1 MRHHHP
7 HSARP
12 VRKLLSC
19 ALASCLLLGAAP
31 AFAQS
36 TAATIR
42 GQVTVDS
49 APAAQAQVT
58 ATNLA
63 TGLTRSVQVNNGGYS
78 VGGLPPGSYRIDVTA
93 NGQTSS
99 QNVTVQV
106 GQTATLNLGV
116 GGEQATAEG
125 GNATTLD
132 AVQVKAP
139 PVLVETR
146 TSENATYISNVQI
159 QNLPRATR
167 NFLELADTVPNV
179 QFVREANGTTK
190 VRSGATSAEGT
201 NVYIDGVSQKNYVLT
216 GGVSGQDSSRGNP
229 FPQSAIG
236 EYKVITS
243 NYKAEFD
250 QVSGAA
256 IVASSKSGTNDF
268 HGSFFW
274 DTSNDGWREESPLEK
289 KAGVRDDFEE
299 TQYGATFSGPILKDK
314 AHFFIAY
321 EAKEYTTPNV
331 VIPGSIYSDRIDQL
345 PTQLQ
350 PLVATYSTPF
360 KEDLYFGKIDWTI
373 GDNNLFEL
381 TGKYRKEDELND
393 VGRTSTYEHGSIN
406 GQEEKRANLRWQYS
420 GANFLNEANLS
431 YESAFWNQAP
441 LNNGSGYVLS
451 YAPVRG
457 IEDEVLSAGAGGSF
471 QRKGQKGWTFQD
483 DLTLNSLEWHG
494 AHTVK
499 MGVKFKS
506 IDLDSTQFNPA
517 NPQYYY
523 NILTD
528 VETPYRVRFGA
539 PLTEGG
545 GSVVSKNK
553 QYGIYLQD
561 DWEVNEHWTLN
572 LGVRYDYEETPA
584 FLDFVTPSDVVGALQ
599 NWPNLQNAN
608 YNINNFISTGNN
620 RKAFKNAWQ
629 PRLGASYDLFGDQAH
644 VIYGGAGRAYDRN
657 IFDYLALEQLNNS
670 FKSYSYYFTSAN
682 NPACLGDPCT
692 AWNPSFAT
700 QEGLD
705 ALAATSAGGGK
716 SYSYDFTSA
725 NNPACLGDPCT
736 AWNPSFA
743 TQEGLDALAAT
754 SAGGGGREIYLI
766 DNNIKTPYSD
776 QFSIGMRNMVPLWG
790 QDWFTDVTL
799 SRIESHDGFAF
810 VRGNRL
816 PDGSFFQPGT
826 TSGAPTDGPDG
837 YSAIV
842 LGTNGVETRNNQ
854 LALQI
859 EKPFDE
865 ESGWG
870 LTVAYTYS
878 DAKENRQF
886 GEHYALDRERV
897 EDYGWREAGGI
908 AKNRLVVT
916 GIYELPYEVKLS
928 GKLSLAS
935 QTARYGQNCLAGND
949 QCDIIQFK
957 PDGTLGYKEFSIA
970 ANKEW
975 DTGAGVKFN
984 VRADILN
991 VFNWVNY
998 ANFNGDTGTLSD
1010 LNTAYGT
1017 PTGVL
1022 ASPMRTFRLAF
1033 GLNW

>member
-12 VRKLLSC
+12 ARKLLSC

-42 GQVTVDS
+42 GQVTVDA

-63 TGLTRSVQVNNGGYS
+63 TGLTRTVQVSNGGYS

-116 GGEQATAEG
+116 GGEPATAAG

-179 QFVREANGTTK
+179 QFTRDANGTTK
-190 VRSGATSAEGT
+190 VRTGATSAEGT

-299 TQYGATFSGPILKDK
+299 TQYGATFSGPILQDK

-331 VIPGSIYSDRIDQL
+331 VIPGSIYSDRVDQL
-345 PTQLQ
+345 PAQLQ
-350 PLVATYSTPF
+350 PLVVTSSTPF

-373 GDNNLFEL
+373 GENNLFEL

-441 LNNGSGYVLS
+441 INNGNGYILS

-457 IEDEVLSAGAGGSF
+457 NETDILAAGAGSSF

-528 VETPYRVRFGA
+528 VQTPYRVRFGA
-539 PLTEGG
+539 PLVEGG

-572 LGVRYDYEETPA
+572 LGVRYDYEQTPA
-584 FLDFVTPSDVVGALQ
+584 FLDFVTPSDVASALQ
-599 NWPNLQNAN
+599 NWPNLRNAN
-608 YNINNFISTGNN
+608 YNINDFISTGNN

-670 FKSYSYYFTSAN
+670 FKSYSYYFN
-682 NPACLGDPCT
+682 NPGSTTDPGCLGDPCT
-692 AWNPSFAT
+692 AWNPAYNS
-700 QEGLD
+700 QDGLNT
-705 ALAATSAGGGK
+705 LT
-716 SYSYDFTSA
+716 A
-725 NNPACLGDPCT
+725 NST
-736 AWNPSFA
+736 
-743 TQEGLDALAAT
+743 
-754 SAGGGGREIYLI
+754 GGGGREVYLI
-766 DNNIKTPYSD
+766 DNNLKTPYSD

-826 TSGAPTDGPDG
+826 TSGVPTDGPNG

-854 LALQI
+854 LALQV

-886 GEHYALDRERV
+886 GEHYALDRERIQ
-897 EDYGWREAGGI
+897 DYGWREAGGI
-908 AKNRLVVT
+908 PKNRLVVT
-916 GIYELPYEVKLS
+916 GIYELPYEIKLS

-949 QCDIIQFK
+949 QCEIIQFK

-975 DTGAGVKFN
+975 DTGGGVKFN

-998 ANFNGDTGTLSD
+998 ATFNGDTGTLQD

>member
-1 MRHHHP
+1 MRHHNSY
-7 HSARP
+7 SASP
-12 VRKLLSC
+12 ARKLLSC

-36 TAATIR
+36 AAATIR

-49 APAAQAQVT
+49 APATQAQVT

-63 TGLTRSVQVNNGGYS
+63 TGLTRTVQVSNGAYS
-78 VGGLPPGSYRIDVTA
+78 LGGLPPGSYRLDVTA
-93 NGQTSS
+93 NGQTTS

-116 GGEQATAEG
+116 GGEPSTADG

-179 QFVREANGTTK
+179 QFTRDANGTTK

-289 KAGVRDDFEE
+289 RAGVRDDFEE

-360 KEDLYFGKIDWTI
+360 KEDLYFAKIDWTI
-373 GDNNLFEL
+373 GENNLFEL
-381 TGKYRKEDELND
+381 SGKYRKEDELND
-393 VGRTSTYEHGSIN
+393 VGGTSTFEHGSIN

-441 LNNGSGYVLS
+441 INNGNGYILS

-457 IEDEVLSAGAGGSF
+457 IEDEVLSAGAGSSF

-539 PLTEGG
+539 PLVEGG

-584 FLDFVTPSDVVGALQ
+584 FLDFVTPSGVAGALQ

-608 YNINNFISTGNN
+608 YNINDFISTGNN

-670 FKSYSYYFTSAN
+670 FNSYSYYFTSAN
-682 NPACLGDPCT
+682 NQACLGDPCT
-692 AWNPSFAT
+692 AWNPSFNT

-705 ALAATSAGGGK
+705 ALAATNAG
-716 SYSYDFTSA
+716 
-725 NNPACLGDPCT
+725 
-736 AWNPSFA
+736 
-743 TQEGLDALAAT
+743 
-754 SAGGGGREIYLI
+754 GGGGREVYLI

-776 QFSIGMRNMVPLWG
+776 QYSIGMRNMVPLWG
-790 QDWFTDVTL
+790 QDWYTDVTL

-826 TSGAPTDGPDG
+826 TSGSPNDGPDG

-854 LALQI
+854 LALQV
-859 EKPFDE
+859 EKPYDE

-870 LTVAYTYS
+870 LTVAYTFS

-916 GIYELPYEVKLS
+916 GIYELPYEIKLS

-935 QTARYGQNCLAGND
+935 QTARYGQNCVAGND
-949 QCDIIQFK
+949 QCYIVQFK

-975 DTGAGVKFN
+975 DTGGGVKFN

-998 ANFNGDTGTLSD
+998 ANFNGETGTLGD

>member
-1 MRHHHP
+1 MRHHHS
-7 HSARP
+7 HTARP
-12 VRKLLSC
+12 ARKLLSC

-42 GQVTVDS
+42 GQVTVDA

-63 TGLTRSVQVNNGGYS
+63 TGLTRTVQVSNGGYS

-116 GGEQATAEG
+116 GGEPATAAG

-179 QFVREANGTTK
+179 QFTRDANGTTK

-299 TQYGATFSGPILKDK
+299 TQYGATFSGPILQDK

-345 PTQLQ
+345 PAQLQ

-373 GDNNLFEL
+373 GENNLFEL

-393 VGRTSTYEHGSIN
+393 VGRTSTYEHGSVN

-431 YESAFWNQAP
+431 YESAFWNQVP
-441 LNNGSGYVLS
+441 LNDGTGYVLS
-451 YAPVRG
+451 YVPVRG
-457 IEDEVLSAGAGGSF
+457 IEDEVLSAGAGSSF

-528 VETPYRVRFGA
+528 VQTPYRVRFGA
-539 PLTEGG
+539 PLVEGG

-584 FLDFVTPSDVVGALQ
+584 FLDFVTPTEVAGALQ

-620 RKAFKNAWQ
+620 RKAFKDAWQ

-682 NPACLGDPCT
+682 NGACLGDPCT
-692 AWNPSFAT
+692 AWNPAFST
-700 QEGLD
+700 Q
-705 ALAATSAGGGK
+705 
-716 SYSYDFTSA
+716 
-725 NNPACLGDPCT
+725 
-736 AWNPSFA
+736 
-743 TQEGLDALAAT
+743 QGLDALAAT

-810 VRGNRL
+810 LRGNRL

-826 TSGAPTDGPDG
+826 TSGVPTDGPDG

-865 ESGWG
+865 DSGWG

-886 GEHYALDRERV
+886 GEHYALDRERIQ
-897 EDYGWREAGGI
+897 DYGWREAGGI
-908 AKNRLVVT
+908 PKNRLVVT
-916 GIYELPYEVKLS
+916 GIYELPYEIKLS

-970 ANKEW
+970 ANKQW

-998 ANFNGDTGTLSD
+998 ANFNGDTGTLAD

-1033 GLNW
+1033 GLDW

>member
-12 VRKLLSC
+12 ARKLLSC

-31 AFAQS
+31 VFAQS

-42 GQVTVDS
+42 GQVSVDS

-63 TGLTRSVQVNNGGYS
+63 TGLTRTVQVSNGSYS

-93 NGQTSS
+93 NGQTST

-179 QFVREANGTTK
+179 QFTRDANGTTK
-190 VRSGATSAEGT
+190 VRTGATSAEGT

-345 PTQLQ
+345 PAQLQ

-393 VGRTSTYEHGSIN
+393 VGGTSTLEHGSVN

-441 LNNGSGYVLS
+441 RNNGSGYVLS

-523 NILTD
+523 NILSD

-545 GSVVSKNK
+545 GSVVSTNK

-584 FLDFVTPSDVVGALQ
+584 FLDFVTPSDVAGALQ
-599 NWPNLQNAN
+599 NWPNLRNAN

-670 FKSYSYYFTSAN
+670 FNSYSYYFTSAN
-682 NPACLGDPCT
+682 NGACLGDPCT
-692 AWNPSFAT
+692 AWNPAYNN
-700 QEGLD
+700 QEGLNT
-705 ALAATSAGGGK
+705 LT
-716 SYSYDFTSA
+716 A
-725 NNPACLGDPCT
+725 NST
-736 AWNPSFA
+736 
-743 TQEGLDALAAT
+743 
-754 SAGGGGREIYLI
+754 GGGGREVYLI
-766 DNNIKTPYSD
+766 DNNLKTPYSD

-826 TSGAPTDGPDG
+826 TSGAPTDGPNG

-886 GEHYALDRERV
+886 GEHYALDRERI

-998 ANFNGDTGTLSD
+998 ADFNGDTGTLDD

>member
-1 MRHHHP
+1 
-7 HSARP
+7 
-12 VRKLLSC
+12 
-19 ALASCLLLGAAP
+19 GA
-31 AFAQS
+31 
-36 TAATIR
+36 
-42 GQVTVDS
+42 
-49 APAAQAQVT
+49 
-58 ATNLA
+58 
-63 TGLTRSVQVNNGGYS
+63 
-78 VGGLPPGSYRIDVTA
+78 LPPGSYRIDVAA

-116 GGEQATAEG
+116 GGEAATAAG

-179 QFVREANGTTK
+179 QFTREANGTTK
-190 VRSGATSAEGT
+190 VRTGATSAEGT

-274 DTSNDGWREESPLEK
+274 DTSNDSWREESPLEK

-331 VIPGSIYSDRIDQL
+331 VIPGSIYSDRVDQL
-345 PTQLQ
+345 PAQLQ
-350 PLVATYSTPF
+350 PLVVTSSTPF

-373 GDNNLFEL
+373 GENNLFEL

-441 LNNGSGYVLS
+441 INNGNGYILS

-457 IEDEVLSAGAGGSF
+457 NETDILAAGAGSSF

-528 VETPYRVRFGA
+528 VQTPYRVRFGA
-539 PLTEGG
+539 PLVEGG

-572 LGVRYDYEETPA
+572 LGVRYDYEQTPA
-584 FLDFVTPSDVVGALQ
+584 FLDFVTPSDVASALQ
-599 NWPNLQNAN
+599 NWPNLRNAN
-608 YNINNFISTGNN
+608 YNINDFISTGNN
-620 RKAFKNAWQ
+620 RKAFNNAWQ

-682 NPACLGDPCT
+682 NPTCLGDPCT
-692 AWNPSFAT
+692 AWNPAYNS
-700 QEGLD
+700 QDGLNT
-705 ALAATSAGGGK
+705 LT
-716 SYSYDFTSA
+716 A
-725 NNPACLGDPCT
+725 NST
-736 AWNPSFA
+736 
-743 TQEGLDALAAT
+743 
-754 SAGGGGREIYLI
+754 GGGGREVYLI
-766 DNNIKTPYSD
+766 DNNLKTPYSD

-826 TSGAPTDGPDG
+826 TSGVPTDGPNG

-854 LALQI
+854 LALQV

-886 GEHYALDRERV
+886 GEHYALDRERIQ
-897 EDYGWREAGGI
+897 DYGWREAGGI
-908 AKNRLVVT
+908 PKNRLVVT
-916 GIYELPYEVKLS
+916 GIYELPYEIKLS

-949 QCDIIQFK
+949 QCQIIQFK

-975 DTGAGVKFN
+975 DTGGGVKFN

-998 ANFNGDTGTLSD
+998 ATFNGDTGTLQD

>member
-12 VRKLLSC
+12 ARKLLSC

-42 GQVTVDS
+42 GQVTVDA

-63 TGLTRSVQVNNGGYS
+63 TGLTRTVQVSNGGYS

-106 GQTATLNLGV
+106 GQTATLNLGG
-116 GGEQATAEG
+116 GGEPATAAG

-179 QFVREANGTTK
+179 QFTREANGTTK
-190 VRSGATSAEGT
+190 VRTGATSAEGT

-274 DTSNDGWREESPLEK
+274 DTSNDSWREESPLEK

-331 VIPGSIYSDRIDQL
+331 VIPGSIYSDRVDQL
-345 PTQLQ
+345 PAQLQ
-350 PLVATYSTPF
+350 PLVVTSSTPF

-373 GDNNLFEL
+373 GENNLFEL

-441 LNNGSGYVLS
+441 INNGNGYILS

-457 IEDEVLSAGAGGSF
+457 NETDILAAGAGSSF

-528 VETPYRVRFGA
+528 VQTPYRVRFGA
-539 PLTEGG
+539 PLVEGG

-572 LGVRYDYEETPA
+572 LGVRYDYEQTPA
-584 FLDFVTPSDVVGALQ
+584 FLDFVTPSDVASALQ
-599 NWPNLQNAN
+599 NWPNLRNAN
-608 YNINNFISTGNN
+608 YNINDFISTGNN

-692 AWNPSFAT
+692 AWNPAYNS
-700 QEGLD
+700 QDGLNT
-705 ALAATSAGGGK
+705 LT
-716 SYSYDFTSA
+716 A
-725 NNPACLGDPCT
+725 NST
-736 AWNPSFA
+736 
-743 TQEGLDALAAT
+743 
-754 SAGGGGREIYLI
+754 GGGGREVYLI
-766 DNNIKTPYSD
+766 DNNLKTPYSD

-826 TSGAPTDGPDG
+826 TSGVPTDGPNG

-854 LALQI
+854 LALQV

-886 GEHYALDRERV
+886 GEHYALDRERIQ
-897 EDYGWREAGGI
+897 DYGWREAGGI
-908 AKNRLVVT
+908 PKNRLVVT
-916 GIYELPYEVKLS
+916 GIYELPYEIKLS

-949 QCDIIQFK
+949 QCEIIQFK

-975 DTGAGVKFN
+975 DTGGGVKFN

-998 ANFNGDTGTLSD
+998 ATFNGDTGTLQD

-1022 ASPMRTFRLAF
+1022 ASPMRTFRLAV
-1033 GLNW
+1033 GRNW

>member
-12 VRKLLSC
+12 ARKLLSC

-42 GQVTVDS
+42 GQVTVDA

-63 TGLTRSVQVNNGGYS
+63 TGLTRTVQVSNGGYS

-116 GGEQATAEG
+116 GGEPATAAG

-179 QFVREANGTTK
+179 QFTREANGTTK
-190 VRSGATSAEGT
+190 VRTGATSAEGT

-274 DTSNDGWREESPLEK
+274 DTSNDSWREESPLEK

-331 VIPGSIYSDRIDQL
+331 VIPGSIYSDRVDQL
-345 PTQLQ
+345 PAQLQ
-350 PLVATYSTPF
+350 PLVVTSSTPF

-373 GDNNLFEL
+373 GENNLFEL

-441 LNNGSGYVLS
+441 INNGNGYILS

-457 IEDEVLSAGAGGSF
+457 NETDILAAGAGSSF

-483 DLTLNSLEWHG
+483 DLTLNRLEWHG

-528 VETPYRVRFGA
+528 VQTPYRVRFGA
-539 PLTEGG
+539 PLVEGG

-572 LGVRYDYEETPA
+572 LGVRYDYEQTPA
-584 FLDFVTPSDVVGALQ
+584 FLDFLTPSDVASALQ
-599 NWPNLQNAN
+599 NWPNLRNAN
-608 YNINNFISTGNN
+608 YNINDFISTGNN

-692 AWNPSFAT
+692 AWNPAYNS
-700 QEGLD
+700 QDGLNT
-705 ALAATSAGGGK
+705 LT
-716 SYSYDFTSA
+716 A
-725 NNPACLGDPCT
+725 NST
-736 AWNPSFA
+736 
-743 TQEGLDALAAT
+743 
-754 SAGGGGREIYLI
+754 GGGGREGYLI
-766 DNNIKTPYSD
+766 DNHLKTPYSD

-826 TSGAPTDGPDG
+826 TSGVPTDGPNG

-854 LALQI
+854 LALQV

-886 GEHYALDRERV
+886 GEHYALDRERIQ
-897 EDYGWREAGGI
+897 DYGWREAGGI
-908 AKNRLVVT
+908 PKNRLVVT
-916 GIYELPYEVKLS
+916 GIYELPYEIKLS

-949 QCDIIQFK
+949 QCEIIQFK

-975 DTGAGVKFN
+975 DTGGGVKFN

-998 ANFNGDTGTLSD
+998 ATFNGDTGTLQD

>member
-1 MRHHHP
+1 M
-7 HSARP
+7 
-12 VRKLLSC
+12 LSC

-42 GQVTVDS
+42 GQVTVDA

-63 TGLTRSVQVNNGGYS
+63 TGLTRTVQVSNGGYS

-116 GGEQATAEG
+116 GGEPATAAG

-179 QFVREANGTTK
+179 QFTREANGTTK
-190 VRSGATSAEGT
+190 VRTGATSAEGT

-331 VIPGSIYSDRIDQL
+331 VIPGSIYSDRVDQL
-345 PTQLQ
+345 PAQLQ
-350 PLVATYSTPF
+350 PLVVTSSTPF

-373 GDNNLFEL
+373 GENNLFEL

-441 LNNGSGYVLS
+441 INNGNGYILS
-451 YAPVRG
+451 YAPGRG
-457 IEDEVLSAGAGGSF
+457 NETDILAAGAGSSF

-539 PLTEGG
+539 PLVEGG

-584 FLDFVTPSDVVGALQ
+584 FLDFVTPSDVASALQ
-599 NWPNLQNAN
+599 NWPNLRNAN
-608 YNINNFISTGNN
+608 YNINDFISTGNN

-682 NPACLGDPCT
+682 NPTCLGDPCT
-692 AWNPSFAT
+692 AWNPAYNS
-700 QEGLD
+700 QDGLNT
-705 ALAATSAGGGK
+705 LT
-716 SYSYDFTSA
+716 A
-725 NNPACLGDPCT
+725 NST
-736 AWNPSFA
+736 
-743 TQEGLDALAAT
+743 
-754 SAGGGGREIYLI
+754 GGGGREVYLI
-766 DNNIKTPYSD
+766 DNNLKTPYSD

-826 TSGAPTDGPDG
+826 TSGVPTDGPNG

-854 LALQI
+854 LALQV

-886 GEHYALDRERV
+886 GEHYALDRERIQ
-897 EDYGWREAGGI
+897 DYGWREAGGI
-908 AKNRLVVT
+908 PKNRLVVT
-916 GIYELPYEVKLS
+916 GIYELPYEIKLS

-949 QCDIIQFK
+949 QCEIIQFK

-975 DTGAGVKFN
+975 DTGGGVKFN

-998 ANFNGDTGTLSD
+998 ATFNGDTGTLQD

>member
-12 VRKLLSC
+12 ARKLLSC

-42 GQVTVDS
+42 GQVTVDA

-63 TGLTRSVQVNNGGYS
+63 TGLTRTVQVSNGGYS

-116 GGEQATAEG
+116 GGEPATAAG

-179 QFVREANGTTK
+179 QFTREANGTTK
-190 VRSGATSAEGT
+190 VRTGATSAEGT

-274 DTSNDGWREESPLEK
+274 DTSNDSWREESPLEK

-331 VIPGSIYSDRIDQL
+331 VIPGSIYSDRVDQL
-345 PTQLQ
+345 PAQLQ
-350 PLVATYSTPF
+350 PLVVTSSTPF

-373 GDNNLFEL
+373 GENNLFEL

-441 LNNGSGYVLS
+441 INNGNGYILS

-457 IEDEVLSAGAGGSF
+457 NETDILAAGAGSSF

-483 DLTLNSLEWHG
+483 DLTLNRLEWHG

-528 VETPYRVRFGA
+528 VQTPYRVRFGA
-539 PLTEGG
+539 PLVEGG

-572 LGVRYDYEETPA
+572 LGVRYDYEQTPA
-584 FLDFVTPSDVVGALQ
+584 FLDFLTPSDVASALQ
-599 NWPNLQNAN
+599 NWPNLRNAN
-608 YNINNFISTGNN
+608 YNINDFISTGNN

-692 AWNPSFAT
+692 AWNPAYNS
-700 QEGLD
+700 QDGLNT
-705 ALAATSAGGGK
+705 LT
-716 SYSYDFTSA
+716 A
-725 NNPACLGDPCT
+725 NST
-736 AWNPSFA
+736 
-743 TQEGLDALAAT
+743 
-754 SAGGGGREIYLI
+754 GGGGREVYLI
-766 DNNIKTPYSD
+766 DNHLKTPYSD

-826 TSGAPTDGPDG
+826 TSGVPTDGPNG

-854 LALQI
+854 LALQV

-886 GEHYALDRERV
+886 GEHYALDRER
-897 EDYGWREAGGI
+897 
-908 AKNRLVVT
+908 
-916 GIYELPYEVKLS
+916 
-928 GKLSLAS
+928 
-935 QTARYGQNCLAGND
+935 
-949 QCDIIQFK
+949 
-957 PDGTLGYKEFSIA
+957 
-970 ANKEW
+970 
-975 DTGAGVKFN
+975 
-984 VRADILN
+984 
-991 VFNWVNY
+991 
-998 ANFNGDTGTLSD
+998 
-1010 LNTAYGT
+1010 
-1017 PTGVL
+1017 
-1022 ASPMRTFRLAF
+1022 
-1033 GLNW
+1033 

>member
-12 VRKLLSC
+12 ARKLLSC

-42 GQVTVDS
+42 GQVTVDA

-63 TGLTRSVQVNNGGYS
+63 TGLTRTVQVSNGGYS

-116 GGEQATAEG
+116 GGEPATAAG

-179 QFVREANGTTK
+179 QFTREANGTTK
-190 VRSGATSAEGT
+190 VRTGATSAEGT

-274 DTSNDGWREESPLEK
+274 DTSNDSWREESPLEK

-331 VIPGSIYSDRIDQL
+331 VIPGSIYSDRVDQL
-345 PTQLQ
+345 PAQLQ
-350 PLVATYSTPF
+350 PLVVTSSTPF

-373 GDNNLFEL
+373 GENNLFEL

-393 VGRTSTYEHGSIN
+393 VGRTSTYEHRSIN

-441 LNNGSGYVLS
+441 INNGNGYILS

-457 IEDEVLSAGAGGSF
+457 NETDILAAGAGSSF

-539 PLTEGG
+539 PLVEGG

-584 FLDFVTPSDVVGALQ
+584 FLDFVTPSDVASALQ
-599 NWPNLQNAN
+599 NWPNLRNAN
-608 YNINNFISTGNN
+608 YNINDFISTGNN

-682 NPACLGDPCT
+682 NPTCLGDPCT
-692 AWNPSFAT
+692 AWNPAYNS
-700 QEGLD
+700 QDGLNT
-705 ALAATSAGGGK
+705 LT
-716 SYSYDFTSA
+716 A
-725 NNPACLGDPCT
+725 NST
-736 AWNPSFA
+736 
-743 TQEGLDALAAT
+743 
-754 SAGGGGREIYLI
+754 GGGGREVYLI
-766 DNNIKTPYSD
+766 DNNLKTPYSD

-826 TSGAPTDGPDG
+826 TSGVPTDGPNG

-854 LALQI
+854 LALQV

-886 GEHYALDRERV
+886 GEHYALDRERIQ
-897 EDYGWREAGGI
+897 DYGWREAGGI
-908 AKNRLVVT
+908 PKNRLVVT
-916 GIYELPYEVKLS
+916 GIYELPYEIKLS

-949 QCDIIQFK
+949 QCEIIQFK

-975 DTGAGVKFN
+975 DTGGGVKFN

-998 ANFNGDTGTLSD
+998 ATFNGDTGTLQD

>member
-12 VRKLLSC
+12 ARKLLSC

-42 GQVTVDS
+42 GQVTVDA

-63 TGLTRSVQVNNGGYS
+63 TDLTRTVQVSNGGYS
-78 VGGLPPGSYRIDVTA
+78 VGGLPPGSYRIDVAA

-116 GGEQATAEG
+116 GGEAATAAG

-179 QFVREANGTTK
+179 QFTREANGTTK
-190 VRSGATSAEGT
+190 VRTGATSAEGT

-274 DTSNDGWREESPLEK
+274 DTSNDSWREESPLEK

-331 VIPGSIYSDRIDQL
+331 VIPGSIYSDRVDQL
-345 PTQLQ
+345 PAQLQ
-350 PLVATYSTPF
+350 PLVVTSSTPF

-373 GDNNLFEL
+373 GENNLFEL

-441 LNNGSGYVLS
+441 INNGNGYILS

-457 IEDEVLSAGAGGSF
+457 NETDILAAGAGSSF

-528 VETPYRVRFGA
+528 VQTPYRVRFGA
-539 PLTEGG
+539 PLVEGG

-572 LGVRYDYEETPA
+572 LGVRYDYEQTPA
-584 FLDFVTPSDVVGALQ
+584 FLDFVIPSDVASALQ
-599 NWPNLQNAN
+599 NWPNLRNAN
-608 YNINNFISTGNN
+608 YNINDFISTGNN
-620 RKAFKNAWQ
+620 RKAFNNAWQ

-682 NPACLGDPCT
+682 NPTCLGDPCT
-692 AWNPSFAT
+692 AWNPAYNS
-700 QEGLD
+700 QDGLNT
-705 ALAATSAGGGK
+705 LT
-716 SYSYDFTSA
+716 A
-725 NNPACLGDPCT
+725 NST
-736 AWNPSFA
+736 
-743 TQEGLDALAAT
+743 
-754 SAGGGGREIYLI
+754 GGGGREVYLI
-766 DNNIKTPYSD
+766 DNNLKTPYSD

-826 TSGAPTDGPDG
+826 TSGVPTDGPNG

-854 LALQI
+854 LALQV

-886 GEHYALDRERV
+886 GEHYALDRERIQ
-897 EDYGWREAGGI
+897 DYGWREAGGI
-908 AKNRLVVT
+908 PKNRLVVT
-916 GIYELPYEVKLS
+916 GIYELPYEIKLS

-949 QCDIIQFK
+949 QCQIIQFK

-975 DTGAGVKFN
+975 DTGGGVKFN

-998 ANFNGDTGTLSD
+998 ATFNGDTGTLQD

>member
-12 VRKLLSC
+12 ARKLLSC

-42 GQVTVDS
+42 GQVTVDA

-63 TGLTRSVQVNNGGYS
+63 TGLTRTVQVSNGGYS

-116 GGEQATAEG
+116 GGEPATAAG

-179 QFVREANGTTK
+179 QFTREANGTTK
-190 VRSGATSAEGT
+190 VRTGATSAEGT

-274 DTSNDGWREESPLEK
+274 DTSNDSWREESPLEK

-331 VIPGSIYSDRIDQL
+331 VIPGSIYSDRVDQL
-345 PTQLQ
+345 PAQLQ
-350 PLVATYSTPF
+350 PLVVTSSTPF

-373 GDNNLFEL
+373 GENNLFEL

-441 LNNGSGYVLS
+441 INNGNGYILS

-457 IEDEVLSAGAGGSF
+457 NETDILAAGAGSSF

-483 DLTLNSLEWHG
+483 DLTLNRLEWHG

-528 VETPYRVRFGA
+528 VQTPYRVRFGA
-539 PLTEGG
+539 PLVEGG

-572 LGVRYDYEETPA
+572 LGVRYDYEQTPA
-584 FLDFVTPSDVVGALQ
+584 FLDFLTPSDVASALQ
-599 NWPNLQNAN
+599 NWPNLRNAN
-608 YNINNFISTGNN
+608 YNINDFISTGNN

-692 AWNPSFAT
+692 AWNPAYNS
-700 QEGLD
+700 QDGLNT
-705 ALAATSAGGGK
+705 LT
-716 SYSYDFTSA
+716 A
-725 NNPACLGDPCT
+725 NST
-736 AWNPSFA
+736 
-743 TQEGLDALAAT
+743 
-754 SAGGGGREIYLI
+754 GGGGREVYLI
-766 DNNIKTPYSD
+766 DNHLKTPYSD

-826 TSGAPTDGPDG
+826 TSGVPTDGPNG

-854 LALQI
+854 LALQV

-886 GEHYALDRERV
+886 GEHYALDRERIQ
-897 EDYGWREAGGI
+897 DYGWREAGGI
-908 AKNRLVVT
+908 PKNRLVVT
-916 GIYELPYEVKLS
+916 GIYELPYEIKLS

-949 QCDIIQFK
+949 QCEIIQFK

-975 DTGAGVKFN
+975 DTGGGVKFN

-991 VFNWVNY
+991 VFNWVN
-998 ANFNGDTGTLSD
+998 
-1010 LNTAYGT
+1010 
-1017 PTGVL
+1017 
-1022 ASPMRTFRLAF
+1022 
-1033 GLNW
+1033 

>member
-12 VRKLLSC
+12 ARKLLSC

-42 GQVTVDS
+42 GQVTVDA

-63 TGLTRSVQVNNGGYS
+63 TGLTRTVQVTNGGYS

-116 GGEQATAEG
+116 GGEPATAAG

-179 QFVREANGTTK
+179 QFTRDANGTTK
-190 VRSGATSAEGT
+190 VRTGATSAEGT

-274 DTSNDGWREESPLEK
+274 DTSNDSWREESPLEK

-331 VIPGSIYSDRIDQL
+331 VIPGSIYSDRVDQL
-345 PTQLQ
+345 PAQLQ
-350 PLVATYSTPF
+350 PLVVTSSTPF

-373 GDNNLFEL
+373 GENNLFEL

-441 LNNGSGYVLS
+441 INNGNGYILS

-457 IEDEVLSAGAGGSF
+457 NETDILAAGAGSSF

-528 VETPYRVRFGA
+528 VQTPYRVRFGA
-539 PLTEGG
+539 PLVEGG

-572 LGVRYDYEETPA
+572 LGVRYDYEQTPA
-584 FLDFVTPSDVVGALQ
+584 FLDFVTPSDVASALQ
-599 NWPNLQNAN
+599 NWPNLRNAN
-608 YNINNFISTGNN
+608 YNINDFISTGNN

-682 NPACLGDPCT
+682 NPTCLGDPCT
-692 AWNPSFAT
+692 AWNPAYNS
-700 QEGLD
+700 QDGLNT
-705 ALAATSAGGGK
+705 LT
-716 SYSYDFTSA
+716 A
-725 NNPACLGDPCT
+725 NST
-736 AWNPSFA
+736 
-743 TQEGLDALAAT
+743 
-754 SAGGGGREIYLI
+754 GGGGREVYLI
-766 DNNIKTPYSD
+766 DNNLKTPYSD

-826 TSGAPTDGPDG
+826 TSGVPTDGPNG

-854 LALQI
+854 LALQV

-886 GEHYALDRERV
+886 GEHYALDRERIQ
-897 EDYGWREAGGI
+897 DYGWREAGGI
-908 AKNRLVVT
+908 PKNRLVVT
-916 GIYELPYEVKLS
+916 GIYELPYEIKLS

-949 QCDIIQFK
+949 QCEIIQFK

-975 DTGAGVKFN
+975 DTGGGVKFN

-998 ANFNGDTGTLSD
+998 ATFNGDTGTLQD

>member
-1 MRHHHP
+1 MHHHHP

-12 VRKLLSC
+12 ARKLLSC

-31 AFAQS
+31 AFAQG
-36 TAATIR
+36 TGATIR
-42 GQVTVDS
+42 GQVTVDA

-63 TGLTRSVQVNNGGYS
+63 TGLTRTVQVSNGGYS
-78 VGGLPPGSYRIDVTA
+78 LGGLPPGSYRIDVTA
-93 NGQTSS
+93 NGQTST

-116 GGEQATAEG
+116 GGEPATADA

-179 QFVREANGTTK
+179 QFTREANGTTK
-190 VRSGATSAEGT
+190 VRTGATSAEGT

-331 VIPGSIYSDRIDQL
+331 VIPGSIYSDRVDQL
-345 PTQLQ
+345 PAQLQ
-350 PLVATYSTPF
+350 PLVVTSSTPF

-393 VGRTSTYEHGSIN
+393 VGQTSTYEHGSIN

-441 LNNGSGYVLS
+441 INNGNGYILS
-451 YAPVRG
+451 YTPVRG
-457 IEDEVLSAGAGGSF
+457 NETDILAAGAGSSF
-471 QRKGQKGWTFQD
+471 QRKGQRGWTFQD

-528 VETPYRVRFGA
+528 VQTPYRVRFGA
-539 PLTEGG
+539 PLVEGG

-584 FLDFVTPSDVVGALQ
+584 FLDFVTPSDVAGALQ
-599 NWPNLQNAN
+599 NWPNLRNAN
-608 YNINNFISTGNN
+608 YNINDFISTGNN

-670 FKSYSYYFTSAN
+670 FNSYSYYFTSAN

-692 AWNPSFAT
+692 AWNPAYNS
-700 QEGLD
+700 QEGLNT
-705 ALAATSAGGGK
+705 LT
-716 SYSYDFTSA
+716 A
-725 NNPACLGDPCT
+725 NST
-736 AWNPSFA
+736 
-743 TQEGLDALAAT
+743 
-754 SAGGGGREIYLI
+754 GGGGREVYLI
-766 DNNIKTPYSD
+766 DNNLKTPYSD

-826 TSGAPTDGPDG
+826 TSGVPVDGPDG

-854 LALQI
+854 LALQV

-886 GEHYALDRERV
+886 GEHYALDRERIQ
-897 EDYGWREAGGI
+897 DYGWREAGGI
-908 AKNRLVVT
+908 PKNRLVVT
-916 GIYELPYEVKLS
+916 GIYELPYQVKLS

-975 DTGAGVKFN
+975 DTGAGVTFN

-998 ANFNGDTGTLSD
+998 AAFNGDTGTLQD

>member
-12 VRKLLSC
+12 ARKLLSC

-42 GQVTVDS
+42 GQVTVDA

-63 TGLTRSVQVNNGGYS
+63 TGLTRTVQVSNGGYS

-116 GGEQATAEG
+116 GGEPATAAG

-179 QFVREANGTTK
+179 QFTREANGTTK
-190 VRSGATSAEGT
+190 VRTGATSAEGT

-274 DTSNDGWREESPLEK
+274 DTSNDSWREESPLEK

-331 VIPGSIYSDRIDQL
+331 VIPGSIYSDRVDQL
-345 PTQLQ
+345 PAQLQ
-350 PLVATYSTPF
+350 PLVVTSSTPF

-373 GDNNLFEL
+373 GENNLFEL

-441 LNNGSGYVLS
+441 INNGNGYILS

-457 IEDEVLSAGAGGSF
+457 NETDILAAGAGSSF

-483 DLTLNSLEWHG
+483 DLTLNRLEWHG

-528 VETPYRVRFGA
+528 VQTPYRVRFGA
-539 PLTEGG
+539 PLVEGG

-572 LGVRYDYEETPA
+572 LGVRYDYEQTPA
-584 FLDFVTPSDVVGALQ
+584 FLDFLTPSDVASALQ
-599 NWPNLQNAN
+599 NWPNLRNAN
-608 YNINNFISTGNN
+608 YNINDFISTGNN

-692 AWNPSFAT
+692 AWNPAYNS
-700 QEGLD
+700 QDGLNT
-705 ALAATSAGGGK
+705 LT
-716 SYSYDFTSA
+716 A
-725 NNPACLGDPCT
+725 NST
-736 AWNPSFA
+736 
-743 TQEGLDALAAT
+743 
-754 SAGGGGREIYLI
+754 GGGGREVYLI
-766 DNNIKTPYSD
+766 DNHLKTPYSD

-826 TSGAPTDGPDG
+826 TSGVPTDGPNG

-854 LALQI
+854 LALQV

-886 GEHYALDRERV
+886 GEHYALDRERIQ
-897 EDYGWREAGGI
+897 DYGWREAGGI
-908 AKNRLVVT
+908 PKNRLVVT
-916 GIYELPYEVKLS
+916 GIYELPYEIKLS

-949 QCDIIQFK
+949 QCEIIQFK

-975 DTGAGVKFN
+975 DTGGGVKFN

-998 ANFNGDTGTLSD
+998 ATFNGDTGTLQD

>member
-12 VRKLLSC
+12 ARKLLSC

-42 GQVTVDS
+42 GQVTVDA

-63 TGLTRSVQVNNGGYS
+63 TGLTRTVQVSNGGYS

-116 GGEQATAEG
+116 GGEPATAAG

-139 PVLVETR
+139 PALVETR

-179 QFVREANGTTK
+179 QFTREANGTTK
-190 VRSGATSAEGT
+190 VRTGATSAEGT

-331 VIPGSIYSDRIDQL
+331 VIPGSIYSDRVDQL
-345 PTQLQ
+345 PAQLQ
-350 PLVATYSTPF
+350 PLVVTSSTPF

-373 GDNNLFEL
+373 GENNLFEL

-441 LNNGSGYVLS
+441 INNGNGYILS

-457 IEDEVLSAGAGGSF
+457 NETDILAAGAGSSF

-539 PLTEGG
+539 PLVEGG

-584 FLDFVTPSDVVGALQ
+584 FLDFVTPSDVASALQ
-599 NWPNLQNAN
+599 NWPNLRNAN
-608 YNINNFISTGNN
+608 YNINDFISTGNN

-682 NPACLGDPCT
+682 NPTCLGDPCT
-692 AWNPSFAT
+692 AWDPAYNS
-700 QEGLD
+700 QDGLNT
-705 ALAATSAGGGK
+705 LT
-716 SYSYDFTSA
+716 A
-725 NNPACLGDPCT
+725 NST
-736 AWNPSFA
+736 
-743 TQEGLDALAAT
+743 
-754 SAGGGGREIYLI
+754 GGGGREVYLI
-766 DNNIKTPYSD
+766 DNNLKTPYSD

-826 TSGAPTDGPDG
+826 TSGVPTDGPNG

-854 LALQI
+854 LALQV

-897 EDYGWREAGGI
+897 QDYGWREAGGI
-908 AKNRLVVT
+908 PKNRLVVT
-916 GIYELPYEVKLS
+916 GIYELPYEIKLS

-949 QCDIIQFK
+949 QCEIIQFK

-975 DTGAGVKFN
+975 DTGGGVKFN

-998 ANFNGDTGTLSD
+998 ATFNGDTGTLQD

>member
-12 VRKLLSC
+12 ARKLLSC

-42 GQVTVDS
+42 GQVTVDA

-63 TGLTRSVQVNNGGYS
+63 TGLTRTVQVSNGGYS

-116 GGEQATAEG
+116 GGEPATAAG

-179 QFVREANGTTK
+179 QFTREANGTTK
-190 VRSGATSAEGT
+190 VRTGATSAEGT

-274 DTSNDGWREESPLEK
+274 DTSNDSWREESPLEK

-331 VIPGSIYSDRIDQL
+331 VIPGSIYSDRVDQL
-345 PTQLQ
+345 PAQLQ
-350 PLVATYSTPF
+350 PLVVTSSTPF

-373 GDNNLFEL
+373 GENNLFEL

-441 LNNGSGYVLS
+441 INNGNGYILS

-457 IEDEVLSAGAGGSF
+457 NETDILAAGAGSSF

-539 PLTEGG
+539 PLVEGG

-584 FLDFVTPSDVVGALQ
+584 FLDFVTPSDVASALQ
-599 NWPNLQNAN
+599 NWPNLRNAN
-608 YNINNFISTGNN
+608 YNINDFISTGNN

-682 NPACLGDPCT
+682 NPTCLGDPCT
-692 AWNPSFAT
+692 AWDPAYNS
-700 QEGLD
+700 QDGLNT
-705 ALAATSAGGGK
+705 LT
-716 SYSYDFTSA
+716 A
-725 NNPACLGDPCT
+725 NST
-736 AWNPSFA
+736 
-743 TQEGLDALAAT
+743 
-754 SAGGGGREIYLI
+754 GGGGREVYLI
-766 DNNIKTPYSD
+766 DNNLKTPYSD

-826 TSGAPTDGPDG
+826 TSGVPTDGPNG

-854 LALQI
+854 LALQV

-886 GEHYALDRERV
+886 GEHYALDRERIQ
-897 EDYGWREAGGI
+897 DYGWREAGGI
-908 AKNRLVVT
+908 PKNRLVVT
-916 GIYELPYEVKLS
+916 GIYELPYEIKLS

-935 QTARYGQNCLAGND
+935 QTARYGQNCLAGNN
-949 QCDIIQFK
+949 QCEIIQFK

-975 DTGAGVKFN
+975 DTGGGVKFN

-998 ANFNGDTGTLSD
+998 ATFNGDTGTLQD

>member
-1 MRHHHP
+1 MHHHHP

-12 VRKLLSC
+12 ARKLLSC

-42 GQVTVDS
+42 GQVTVDA

-63 TGLTRSVQVNNGGYS
+63 TGLTRTVQVSNGGYS

-93 NGQTSS
+93 NGQNSS

-116 GGEQATAEG
+116 GGEPATAAG

-179 QFVREANGTTK
+179 QFTRDANGTTK
-190 VRSGATSAEGT
+190 VRTGATSAEGT

-274 DTSNDGWREESPLEK
+274 DTSNDSWREESPLEK

-331 VIPGSIYSDRIDQL
+331 VIPGSIYSDRVDQL
-345 PTQLQ
+345 PAQLQ
-350 PLVATYSTPF
+350 PLVVTSSTPF

-373 GDNNLFEL
+373 GENNLFEL

-441 LNNGSGYVLS
+441 INNGNGYILS

-457 IEDEVLSAGAGGSF
+457 NETDILAAGAGSSF

-539 PLTEGG
+539 PLVEGG

-572 LGVRYDYEETPA
+572 LGVRYDYEQTPA
-584 FLDFVTPSDVVGALQ
+584 FLDFVTPSDVASALQ
-599 NWPNLQNAN
+599 NWPNLRNAN
-608 YNINNFISTGNN
+608 YNINDFISTGNN

-682 NPACLGDPCT
+682 NPTCLGDPCT
-692 AWNPSFAT
+692 AWNPAYNS
-700 QEGLD
+700 QDGLNT
-705 ALAATSAGGGK
+705 LT
-716 SYSYDFTSA
+716 A
-725 NNPACLGDPCT
+725 NST
-736 AWNPSFA
+736 
-743 TQEGLDALAAT
+743 
-754 SAGGGGREIYLI
+754 GGGGREVYLI
-766 DNNIKTPYSD
+766 DNNLKTPYSD

-826 TSGAPTDGPDG
+826 TSGVPTDGPNG

-854 LALQI
+854 LALQV

-886 GEHYALDRERV
+886 GEHYALDRERIQ
-897 EDYGWREAGGI
+897 DYGWREAGGI
-908 AKNRLVVT
+908 PKNRLVVT
-916 GIYELPYEVKLS
+916 GIYELPYEIKLS

-949 QCDIIQFK
+949 QCEIIQFK

-975 DTGAGVKFN
+975 DTGGGVKFN

-998 ANFNGDTGTLSD
+998 ATFNGDTGTLQD

>member
-12 VRKLLSC
+12 ARKLLSC

-31 AFAQS
+31 VFAQS

-42 GQVTVDS
+42 GQVSVDS

-63 TGLTRSVQVNNGGYS
+63 TGLTRTVQVSNGSYS

-93 NGQTSS
+93 NGQTST

-179 QFVREANGTTK
+179 QFTRDANGTTK
-190 VRSGATSAEGT
+190 VRTGATSAEGT

-289 KAGVRDDFEE
+289 RAGVRDDFEE

-345 PTQLQ
+345 PAQLQ

-393 VGRTSTYEHGSIN
+393 VGGTSTLEHGSVN

-441 LNNGSGYVLS
+441 RNNGSGYVLS

-523 NILTD
+523 NILSD

-545 GSVVSKNK
+545 GSVVSTNK

-584 FLDFVTPSDVVGALQ
+584 FLDFVTPSDVAGALQ
-599 NWPNLQNAN
+599 NWPNLRNAN

-670 FKSYSYYFTSAN
+670 FNSYSYYFTSAN
-682 NPACLGDPCT
+682 NGACLGDPCT
-692 AWNPSFAT
+692 AWNPAYNN
-700 QEGLD
+700 QEGLNT
-705 ALAATSAGGGK
+705 LT
-716 SYSYDFTSA
+716 A
-725 NNPACLGDPCT
+725 NST
-736 AWNPSFA
+736 
-743 TQEGLDALAAT
+743 
-754 SAGGGGREIYLI
+754 GGGGREVYLI
-766 DNNIKTPYSD
+766 DNNLKTPYSD

-826 TSGAPTDGPDG
+826 TSGAPTDGPNG

-886 GEHYALDRERV
+886 GEHYALDRERI

-998 ANFNGDTGTLSD
+998 ADFNGDTGTLDD

>member
-12 VRKLLSC
+12 ARKLLSC

-42 GQVTVDS
+42 GQVVDA

-63 TGLTRSVQVNNGGYS
+63 TGLTRTVQVSNGGYS

-116 GGEQATAEG
+116 GGEPATAAG

-179 QFVREANGTTK
+179 QFTRDANGTTK
-190 VRSGATSAEGT
+190 VRTGATSAEGT

-299 TQYGATFSGPILKDK
+299 TQYGATFSGPILKDN

-331 VIPGSIYSDRIDQL
+331 VIPGSIYSDRVDQL
-345 PTQLQ
+345 PAQLQ
-350 PLVATYSTPF
+350 PLVVTSSTPF

-373 GDNNLFEL
+373 GENNLFEL

-441 LNNGSGYVLS
+441 INNGNGYILS

-457 IEDEVLSAGAGGSF
+457 NETDILAAGAGSSF

-483 DLTLNSLEWHG
+483 DLTLNSLEWNG

-539 PLTEGG
+539 PLVEGG

-572 LGVRYDYEETPA
+572 LGVRYDYEQTPA
-584 FLDFVTPSDVVGALQ
+584 FLDFVTPSDVASALQ
-599 NWPNLQNAN
+599 NWPNLRNAN
-608 YNINNFISTGNN
+608 YNINDFISTGNN

-670 FKSYSYYFTSAN
+670 FKSYSYYFN
-682 NPACLGDPCT
+682 NPGSTTDPGCLGDPCT
-692 AWNPSFAT
+692 AWNPAYNS
-700 QEGLD
+700 QDGLNT
-705 ALAATSAGGGK
+705 LT
-716 SYSYDFTSA
+716 A
-725 NNPACLGDPCT
+725 NST
-736 AWNPSFA
+736 
-743 TQEGLDALAAT
+743 
-754 SAGGGGREIYLI
+754 GGGGREVYLI
-766 DNNIKTPYSD
+766 DNNLKTPYSD
-776 QFSIGMRNMVPLWG
+776 QYSIGMRNMVPLWG

-826 TSGAPTDGPDG
+826 TSGVPTDGPNG

-854 LALQI
+854 LALQV

-886 GEHYALDRERV
+886 GEHYALDRERIQ
-897 EDYGWREAGGI
+897 DYGWREAGGI
-908 AKNRLVVT
+908 PKNRLVVT
-916 GIYELPYEVKLS
+916 GIYELPYEIKLS

-949 QCDIIQFK
+949 QCEIIQFK

-975 DTGAGVKFN
+975 DTGGGVKFN

-998 ANFNGDTGTLSD
+998 ATFNGDTGTLQD

>member
-12 VRKLLSC
+12 ARKLLSC

-42 GQVTVDS
+42 GQVTVDA

-63 TGLTRSVQVNNGGYS
+63 TGLTRTVQVSNGGYS
-78 VGGLPPGSYRIDVTA
+78 VGGLPPGSYRIDVAA

-116 GGEQATAEG
+116 GGEPATAAG

-179 QFVREANGTTK
+179 QFTREANGTTK
-190 VRSGATSAEGT
+190 VRTGATSAEGT

-274 DTSNDGWREESPLEK
+274 DTSNDSWREESPLEK

-331 VIPGSIYSDRIDQL
+331 VIPGSIYSDRVDQL
-345 PTQLQ
+345 PAQLQ
-350 PLVATYSTPF
+350 PLVVTSSTPF

-373 GDNNLFEL
+373 GENNLFEL

-441 LNNGSGYVLS
+441 INNGNGYILS

-457 IEDEVLSAGAGGSF
+457 NETDILAAGAGSSF

-528 VETPYRVRFGA
+528 VQTPYRVRFGA
-539 PLTEGG
+539 PLVEGG

-572 LGVRYDYEETPA
+572 LGVRYDYEQTPA
-584 FLDFVTPSDVVGALQ
+584 FLDFVTPSDVASALQ
-599 NWPNLQNAN
+599 NWPNLRNAN
-608 YNINNFISTGNN
+608 YNINDFISTGNN
-620 RKAFKNAWQ
+620 RKAFNNAWQ

-682 NPACLGDPCT
+682 NPTCLGDPCT
-692 AWNPSFAT
+692 AWNPAYNS
-700 QEGLD
+700 QDGLNT
-705 ALAATSAGGGK
+705 LT
-716 SYSYDFTSA
+716 A
-725 NNPACLGDPCT
+725 NST
-736 AWNPSFA
+736 
-743 TQEGLDALAAT
+743 
-754 SAGGGGREIYLI
+754 GGGGREVYLI
-766 DNNIKTPYSD
+766 DNNLKTPYSD

-826 TSGAPTDGPDG
+826 TSGVPTDGPNG

-854 LALQI
+854 LALQV

-886 GEHYALDRERV
+886 GEHYALDRERIQ
-897 EDYGWREAGGI
+897 DYGWREAGGI
-908 AKNRLVVT
+908 PKNRLVVT
-916 GIYELPYEVKLS
+916 GIYELPYEIKLS

-949 QCDIIQFK
+949 QCQIIQFK

-975 DTGAGVKFN
+975 DTGGGVKFN

-991 VFNWVNY
+991 MFNWVNY
-998 ANFNGDTGTLSD
+998 ATFNGDTGTLQD

>member
-1 MRHHHP
+1 MCHHHP

-12 VRKLLSC
+12 ARKLLSC

-42 GQVTVDS
+42 GQVTVDA

-63 TGLTRSVQVNNGGYS
+63 TGLTRTVQVSNGGYS

-116 GGEQATAEG
+116 GGEPATAAG

-179 QFVREANGTTK
+179 QFTREANGTTK
-190 VRSGATSAEGT
+190 VRTGATSAEGT

-331 VIPGSIYSDRIDQL
+331 VIPGSIYSDRVDQL
-345 PTQLQ
+345 PAQLQ
-350 PLVATYSTPF
+350 PLVVTSSTPF

-373 GDNNLFEL
+373 GENNLFEL

-441 LNNGSGYVLS
+441 INNGNGYILS
-451 YAPVRG
+451 YTPVRG
-457 IEDEVLSAGAGGSF
+457 NETDILAAGAGSSF

-499 MGVKFKS
+499 MGVKLKS

-539 PLTEGG
+539 PLVEGG

-584 FLDFVTPSDVVGALQ
+584 FLDFVTPSDVASALQ
-599 NWPNLQNAN
+599 NWPNLRNAN
-608 YNINNFISTGNN
+608 YNINDFISTGNN

-682 NPACLGDPCT
+682 NPTCLGDPCT
-692 AWNPSFAT
+692 AWNPAYNS
-700 QEGLD
+700 QDGLNT
-705 ALAATSAGGGK
+705 LT
-716 SYSYDFTSA
+716 A
-725 NNPACLGDPCT
+725 NST
-736 AWNPSFA
+736 
-743 TQEGLDALAAT
+743 
-754 SAGGGGREIYLI
+754 GGGGREVYLI
-766 DNNIKTPYSD
+766 DNNLKTPYSD

-826 TSGAPTDGPDG
+826 TSGVPTDGPNG

-854 LALQI
+854 LALQV

-886 GEHYALDRERV
+886 GEHYALDRERIQ
-897 EDYGWREAGGI
+897 DYGWREAGGI
-908 AKNRLVVT
+908 PKNRLVVT
-916 GIYELPYEVKLS
+916 GIYELPYEIKLS

-935 QTARYGQNCLAGND
+935 QTGRYGQNCLAGND
-949 QCDIIQFK
+949 QCEIIQFK

-975 DTGAGVKFN
+975 DTGGGVKFN

-998 ANFNGDTGTLSD
+998 ATFNGDTGTLQD

>member
-12 VRKLLSC
+12 ARKLLSC

-42 GQVTVDS
+42 GQVTVDA

-63 TGLTRSVQVNNGGYS
+63 TGLTRTVQVSNGGYS

-116 GGEQATAEG
+116 GGEPATAAG

-179 QFVREANGTTK
+179 QFTRDANGTTK
-190 VRSGATSAEGT
+190 VRTGATSAEGT

-274 DTSNDGWREESPLEK
+274 DTSNDSWREESPLEK

-331 VIPGSIYSDRIDQL
+331 VIPGSIYSDRVDQL
-345 PTQLQ
+345 PAQLQ
-350 PLVATYSTPF
+350 PLVVTSSTPF

-373 GDNNLFEL
+373 GENNLFEL

-441 LNNGSGYVLS
+441 INNGNGYILS

-457 IEDEVLSAGAGGSF
+457 NETDILAAGAGSSF

-528 VETPYRVRFGA
+528 VQTPYRVRFGA
-539 PLTEGG
+539 PLVEGG

-572 LGVRYDYEETPA
+572 LGVRYDYEQTPA
-584 FLDFVTPSDVVGALQ
+584 FLDFVTPSDVASALQ
-599 NWPNLQNAN
+599 NWPNLRNAN
-608 YNINNFISTGNN
+608 YNINDFISIGNN

-692 AWNPSFAT
+692 AWNPAYNS
-700 QEGLD
+700 QDGLNT
-705 ALAATSAGGGK
+705 LT
-716 SYSYDFTSA
+716 A
-725 NNPACLGDPCT
+725 NST
-736 AWNPSFA
+736 
-743 TQEGLDALAAT
+743 
-754 SAGGGGREIYLI
+754 GGGGREVYLI
-766 DNNIKTPYSD
+766 DNNLKTPYSD

-826 TSGAPTDGPDG
+826 TSGVPTDGPNG

-854 LALQI
+854 LALQV

-886 GEHYALDRERV
+886 GEHYALDRERIQ
-897 EDYGWREAGGI
+897 DYGWREAGGI
-908 AKNRLVVT
+908 PKNRLVVT

-949 QCDIIQFK
+949 QCEIIQFK

-975 DTGAGVKFN
+975 DTGGGVKFN

-998 ANFNGDTGTLSD
+998 ATFNGDTGTLQD

>member
-12 VRKLLSC
+12 ARKLLSC

-42 GQVTVDS
+42 GQVTVDA

-63 TGLTRSVQVNNGGYS
+63 TGLTRTVQVSNGGYS

-116 GGEQATAEG
+116 GGEPATAAG

-179 QFVREANGTTK
+179 QFTRDANGTTK
-190 VRSGATSAEGT
+190 VRTGATSAEGT

-274 DTSNDGWREESPLEK
+274 DTSNDSWREESPLEK

-331 VIPGSIYSDRIDQL
+331 VIPGSIYSDRVDQL
-345 PTQLQ
+345 PAQLQ
-350 PLVATYSTPF
+350 PLVVTSSTPF

-373 GDNNLFEL
+373 GENNLFEL

-441 LNNGSGYVLS
+441 INNGNGYILS
-451 YAPVRG
+451 YAPARG
-457 IEDEVLSAGAGGSF
+457 NETDILAAGAGSSF

-528 VETPYRVRFGA
+528 VQTPYRVRFGA
-539 PLTEGG
+539 PLVEGG

-572 LGVRYDYEETPA
+572 LGVRYDYEQTPA
-584 FLDFVTPSDVVGALQ
+584 FLDFVTPSDVASALQ
-599 NWPNLQNAN
+599 NWPNLRNAN
-608 YNINNFISTGNN
+608 YNINDFISTGNN

-692 AWNPSFAT
+692 AWNPAYNS
-700 QEGLD
+700 QDGLNT
-705 ALAATSAGGGK
+705 LT
-716 SYSYDFTSA
+716 A
-725 NNPACLGDPCT
+725 NST
-736 AWNPSFA
+736 
-743 TQEGLDALAAT
+743 
-754 SAGGGGREIYLI
+754 GGGGREVYLI
-766 DNNIKTPYSD
+766 DNNLKTPYSD

-826 TSGAPTDGPDG
+826 TSGVPTDGPNG

-854 LALQI
+854 LALQV

-886 GEHYALDRERV
+886 GEHYALDRERIQ
-897 EDYGWREAGGI
+897 DYGWREAGGI
-908 AKNRLVVT
+908 PKNRLVVT

-949 QCDIIQFK
+949 QCEIIQFK

-975 DTGAGVKFN
+975 DTGGGVKFN

-998 ANFNGDTGTLSD
+998 ATFNGDTGTLQD

>member
-7 HSARP
+7 HSAGP
-12 VRKLLSC
+12 ARKLLSC

-42 GQVTVDS
+42 GQVTIDA

-63 TGLTRSVQVNNGGYS
+63 TGLTRSVQVSNGGYS

-116 GGEQATAEG
+116 GGEPATAAG

-179 QFVREANGTTK
+179 QFTREANGTTK
-190 VRSGATSAEGT
+190 VRTGATSAEGT

-274 DTSNDGWREESPLEK
+274 DTSNDSWREESPLEK

-331 VIPGSIYSDRIDQL
+331 VIPGSIYSDRVDQL
-345 PTQLQ
+345 PVQLQ
-350 PLVATYSTPF
+350 PLVVTSSTPF

-373 GDNNLFEL
+373 GQNNLFEL

-393 VGRTSTYEHGSIN
+393 VGQTSTYEHGSIN

-441 LNNGSGYVLS
+441 INNGNGYILS

-457 IEDEVLSAGAGGSF
+457 NETDILAAGAGSSF

-539 PLTEGG
+539 PLVEGG

-572 LGVRYDYEETPA
+572 LGVRYDYEQTPA
-584 FLDFVTPSDVVGALQ
+584 FLDFVTPSDVASALQ
-599 NWPNLQNAN
+599 NWPNLRNAN
-608 YNINNFISTGNN
+608 YTINDFISSGNN
-620 RKAFKNAWQ
+620 RQAFKNAWQ

-682 NPACLGDPCT
+682 NGACLGDPCT
-692 AWNPSFAT
+692 AWNPAYNN
-700 QEGLD
+700 QEGLNTLTD
-705 ALAATSAGGGK
+705 NST
-716 SYSYDFTSA
+716 
-725 NNPACLGDPCT
+725 
-736 AWNPSFA
+736 
-743 TQEGLDALAAT
+743 
-754 SAGGGGREIYLI
+754 GGGGREVYLI
-766 DNNIKTPYSD
+766 DNNLKTPYSD

-816 PDGSFFQPGT
+816 PDGAFFQPGT
-826 TSGAPTDGPDG
+826 TSGAPTDGPNG

-842 LGTNGVETRNNQ
+842 LGTNGVETRNTQ
-854 LALQI
+854 LALQV

-886 GEHYALDRERV
+886 GEHYALDRERIQ
-897 EDYGWREAGGI
+897 DYGWREAGGI
-908 AKNRLVVT
+908 PKNRLVVT
-916 GIYELPYEVKLS
+916 GIYELPYEITLS

-949 QCDIIQFK
+949 QCEIIQFK
-957 PDGTLGYKEFSIA
+957 PDGTLGDKEFSIA

-975 DTGAGVKFN
+975 DTGGGVKFN

-998 ANFNGDTGTLSD
+998 ATFNGDTGTLQD

>member
-12 VRKLLSC
+12 ARKLLSC

-42 GQVTVDS
+42 GQVTVDA

-63 TGLTRSVQVNNGGYS
+63 TGLTRTVQVSNGGYS
-78 VGGLPPGSYRIDVTA
+78 VGGLPPGSYRIDVAA

-116 GGEQATAEG
+116 GGEPATAAG

-179 QFVREANGTTK
+179 QFTREANGTTK
-190 VRSGATSAEGT
+190 VRTGATSAEGT

-274 DTSNDGWREESPLEK
+274 DTSNDSWREESPLEK

-331 VIPGSIYSDRIDQL
+331 VIPGSIYSDRVDQL
-345 PTQLQ
+345 PAQLQ
-350 PLVATYSTPF
+350 PLVVTSSTPF

-373 GDNNLFEL
+373 GENNLFEL

-441 LNNGSGYVLS
+441 INNGNGYILS

-457 IEDEVLSAGAGGSF
+457 NETDILAAGAGSSF

-528 VETPYRVRFGA
+528 VQTPYRVRFGA
-539 PLTEGG
+539 PLVEGG

-572 LGVRYDYEETPA
+572 LGVRYDYEQTPA
-584 FLDFVTPSDVVGALQ
+584 FLDFVTPSDVASALQ
-599 NWPNLQNAN
+599 NWPNLRNAN
-608 YNINNFISTGNN
+608 YNINDFISTGNN
-620 RKAFKNAWQ
+620 RKAFNHAWQ

-682 NPACLGDPCT
+682 NPTCLGDPCT
-692 AWNPSFAT
+692 AWNPAYNS
-700 QEGLD
+700 QDGLNT
-705 ALAATSAGGGK
+705 LT
-716 SYSYDFTSA
+716 A
-725 NNPACLGDPCT
+725 NST
-736 AWNPSFA
+736 
-743 TQEGLDALAAT
+743 
-754 SAGGGGREIYLI
+754 GGGGREVYLI
-766 DNNIKTPYSD
+766 DNNLKTPYSD

-810 VRGNRL
+810 VSGNRL

-826 TSGAPTDGPDG
+826 TSGVPTDGPNG

-854 LALQI
+854 LALQV

-886 GEHYALDRERV
+886 GEHYALDRERIQ
-897 EDYGWREAGGI
+897 DYGWREAGGI
-908 AKNRLVVT
+908 PKNRLVVT
-916 GIYELPYEVKLS
+916 GIYELPYEIKLS

-949 QCDIIQFK
+949 QCQIIQFK

-975 DTGAGVKFN
+975 DTGGGVKFN

-998 ANFNGDTGTLSD
+998 ATFNGDTGTLQD

>member
-12 VRKLLSC
+12 ARKLLSC

-42 GQVTVDS
+42 GQVTVDA

-63 TGLTRSVQVNNGGYS
+63 TGLTRTVQVSNGGYS
-78 VGGLPPGSYRIDVTA
+78 VGGLPPGSYRIDVAA

-116 GGEQATAEG
+116 GGEPATAAG

-179 QFVREANGTTK
+179 QFTREANGTTK
-190 VRSGATSAEGT
+190 VRTGATSAEGT

-274 DTSNDGWREESPLEK
+274 DTSNESWREESPLEK

-331 VIPGSIYSDRIDQL
+331 VIPGSIYSDRVDQL
-345 PTQLQ
+345 PAQLQ
-350 PLVATYSTPF
+350 PLVVTSSTPF

-373 GDNNLFEL
+373 GENNLFEL

-441 LNNGSGYVLS
+441 INNGNGYILS

-457 IEDEVLSAGAGGSF
+457 NETDILAAGAGSSF

-528 VETPYRVRFGA
+528 VQTPYRVRFGA
-539 PLTEGG
+539 PLVEGG

-572 LGVRYDYEETPA
+572 LGVRYDYEQTPA
-584 FLDFVTPSDVVGALQ
+584 FLDFVTPSDVASALQ
-599 NWPNLQNAN
+599 NWPNLRNAN
-608 YNINNFISTGNN
+608 YNINDFISTGNN
-620 RKAFKNAWQ
+620 RKAFNNAWQ

-682 NPACLGDPCT
+682 NPTCLGDPCT
-692 AWNPSFAT
+692 AWNPAYNS
-700 QEGLD
+700 QDGLNT
-705 ALAATSAGGGK
+705 LT
-716 SYSYDFTSA
+716 A
-725 NNPACLGDPCT
+725 NST
-736 AWNPSFA
+736 
-743 TQEGLDALAAT
+743 
-754 SAGGGGREIYLI
+754 GGGGREVYLI
-766 DNNIKTPYSD
+766 DNNLKTPYSD

-826 TSGAPTDGPDG
+826 TSGVPTDGPNG

-854 LALQI
+854 LALQV

-886 GEHYALDRERV
+886 GEHYALDRERIQ
-897 EDYGWREAGGI
+897 DYGWREAGGI
-908 AKNRLVVT
+908 PKNRLVVT
-916 GIYELPYEVKLS
+916 GIYELPYEIKLS

-949 QCDIIQFK
+949 QCQIIQFK

-975 DTGAGVKFN
+975 DTGGGVKFN

-991 VFNWVNY
+991 MFNWVNY
-998 ANFNGDTGTLSD
+998 ATFNGDTGTLQD

>member
-1 MRHHHP
+1 R
-7 HSARP
+7 
-12 VRKLLSC
+12 LLSC

-42 GQVTVDS
+42 GQVTVDA

-63 TGLTRSVQVNNGGYS
+63 TGLTRTVQVSNGGYS

-116 GGEQATAEG
+116 GGEPATAAG

-179 QFVREANGTTK
+179 QFTREANGTTK
-190 VRSGATSAEGT
+190 VRTGATSAEGT

-331 VIPGSIYSDRIDQL
+331 VIPGSIYSDRVDQL
-345 PTQLQ
+345 PAQLQ
-350 PLVATYSTPF
+350 PLVVTSSTPF

-373 GDNNLFEL
+373 GENNLFEL

-441 LNNGSGYVLS
+441 INNGNGYILS
-451 YAPVRG
+451 YAPGRG
-457 IEDEVLSAGAGGSF
+457 NETDILAAGAGSSF

-539 PLTEGG
+539 PLVEGG

-561 DWEVNEHWTLN
+561 DWEVNEHWTVN

-584 FLDFVTPSDVVGALQ
+584 FLDFVTPSDVASALQ
-599 NWPNLQNAN
+599 NWPNLRNAN
-608 YNINNFISTGNN
+608 YNINDFISTGNN

-682 NPACLGDPCT
+682 NPTCLGDPCT
-692 AWNPSFAT
+692 AWNPAYNS
-700 QEGLD
+700 QDGLNT
-705 ALAATSAGGGK
+705 LT
-716 SYSYDFTSA
+716 A
-725 NNPACLGDPCT
+725 NST
-736 AWNPSFA
+736 
-743 TQEGLDALAAT
+743 
-754 SAGGGGREIYLI
+754 GGGGREVYLI
-766 DNNIKTPYSD
+766 DNNLKTPYSD

-826 TSGAPTDGPDG
+826 TSGVPTDGPNG

-854 LALQI
+854 LALQV

-886 GEHYALDRERV
+886 GEHYALDRERIQ
-897 EDYGWREAGGI
+897 DYGWREAGGI
-908 AKNRLVVT
+908 PKNRLVVT
-916 GIYELPYEVKLS
+916 GIYELPYEIKLS

-949 QCDIIQFK
+949 QCEIIQFK

-975 DTGAGVKFN
+975 DTGGGVKFN

-998 ANFNGDTGTLSD
+998 ATFNGDTGTLQD

>member
-1 MRHHHP
+1 MSHHHP
-7 HSARP
+7 HSASP
-12 VRKLLSC
+12 ARKLLSC

-63 TGLTRSVQVNNGGYS
+63 TGLTRTVQVTNGGYS
-78 VGGLPPGSYRIDVTA
+78 VGGLPPGSYRLDVTA
-93 NGQTSS
+93 NGQTTS

-116 GGEQATAEG
+116 GGEPATAEG

-179 QFVREANGTTK
+179 QFTREANGTTK

-314 AHFFIAY
+314 AHFFVAY

-331 VIPGSIYSDRIDQL
+331 VIPGSIYSDRVDQL
-345 PTQLQ
+345 PAQLQ

-360 KEDLYFGKIDWTI
+360 KEDLYFAKIDWTI

-381 TGKYRKEDELND
+381 SGKYRKEDELND
-393 VGRTSTYEHGSIN
+393 VGGTSTLEHGSIN

-441 LNNGSGYVLS
+441 INNGTGYVLS

-457 IEDEVLSAGAGGSF
+457 IEDEVLSAGAGSSF

-523 NILTD
+523 NILGD
-528 VETPYRVRFGA
+528 LETPYRVRFGA
-539 PLTEGG
+539 PLVEGG

-584 FLDFVTPSDVVGALQ
+584 FLDFVTPSDVAGALQ

-670 FKSYSYYFTSAN
+670 FKSYSYYFTNPSAQN
-682 NPACLGDPCT
+682 NQACLGDPCVE
-692 AWNPSFAT
+692 WNPAYDT

-705 ALAATSAGGGK
+705 ALAAS
-716 SYSYDFTSA
+716 SS
-725 NNPACLGDPCT
+725 
-736 AWNPSFA
+736 
-743 TQEGLDALAAT
+743 
-754 SAGGGGREIYLI
+754 GGGGREVYLI

-826 TSGAPTDGPDG
+826 TSGSPTDGPDG

-859 EKPFDE
+859 EKPYDE

-870 LTVAYTYS
+870 LTVAYTFS

-916 GIYELPYEVKLS
+916 GIYELPYEIKLS

-949 QCDIIQFK
+949 QCYIVQFK

-975 DTGAGVKFN
+975 DTGGGVKFN

-998 ANFNGDTGTLSD
+998 ANFNGETGTLGD

>member
-12 VRKLLSC
+12 ARKLLSC

-42 GQVTVDS
+42 GQVTVDA

-63 TGLTRSVQVNNGGYS
+63 TGLTRTVQVSNGGYS

-116 GGEQATAEG
+116 GGEPATAAG

-179 QFVREANGTTK
+179 QFTREANGTTK
-190 VRSGATSAEGT
+190 VRTGATSAEGT

-250 QVSGAA
+250 EVSGAA

-274 DTSNDGWREESPLEK
+274 DTSNDSWREESPLEK

-331 VIPGSIYSDRIDQL
+331 VIPGSIYSDRVDQL
-345 PTQLQ
+345 PAQLQ
-350 PLVATYSTPF
+350 PLVVTSSTPF

-373 GDNNLFEL
+373 GENNLFEL

-441 LNNGSGYVLS
+441 INNGNGYILS

-457 IEDEVLSAGAGGSF
+457 NETDILAAGAGSSF

-483 DLTLNSLEWHG
+483 DLTLNRLEWHG

-528 VETPYRVRFGA
+528 VQTPYRVRFGA
-539 PLTEGG
+539 PLVEGG

-572 LGVRYDYEETPA
+572 LGVRYDYEQTPA
-584 FLDFVTPSDVVGALQ
+584 FLDFLTPSDVASALQ
-599 NWPNLQNAN
+599 NWPNLRNAN
-608 YNINNFISTGNN
+608 YNINDFISTGNN

-692 AWNPSFAT
+692 AWNPAYNS
-700 QEGLD
+700 QDGLNT
-705 ALAATSAGGGK
+705 LT
-716 SYSYDFTSA
+716 A
-725 NNPACLGDPCT
+725 NST
-736 AWNPSFA
+736 
-743 TQEGLDALAAT
+743 
-754 SAGGGGREIYLI
+754 GGGGREVYLI
-766 DNNIKTPYSD
+766 DNHLKTPYSD

-826 TSGAPTDGPDG
+826 TSGVPTDGPNG

-854 LALQI
+854 LALQV

-886 GEHYALDRERV
+886 GEHYALDRERIQ
-897 EDYGWREAGGI
+897 DYGWREAGGI
-908 AKNRLVVT
+908 PKNRLVVT
-916 GIYELPYEVKLS
+916 GIYELPYEIKLS

-949 QCDIIQFK
+949 QCEIIQFK

-975 DTGAGVKFN
+975 DTGGGVKFN

-998 ANFNGDTGTLSD
+998 ATFNGDTGTLQD

>member
-7 HSARP
+7 HSAGP
-12 VRKLLSC
+12 ARKLLSC
-19 ALASCLLLGAAP
+19 VLASCLLLGAAP

-42 GQVTVDS
+42 GQVTIDA

-63 TGLTRSVQVNNGGYS
+63 TGLTRSVQVSNGGYS

-116 GGEQATAEG
+116 GGEPVTAAG
-125 GNATTLD
+125 GNPTTLD

-146 TSENATYISNVQI
+146 TSENVTYISNVQI

-179 QFVREANGTTK
+179 QFTREANGTTK
-190 VRSGATSAEGT
+190 VRTGATSAEGT

-274 DTSNDGWREESPLEK
+274 DTSNDSWREQSPLEK

-331 VIPGSIYSDRIDQL
+331 VIPGSIYSDRVDQL
-345 PTQLQ
+345 PVQLQ
-350 PLVATYSTPF
+350 PLVVTSSTPF

-373 GDNNLFEL
+373 GQNNLFEL

-393 VGRTSTYEHGSIN
+393 VGQTSTYEHGSIN

-441 LNNGSGYVLS
+441 INNGNGYILS
-451 YAPVRG
+451 YASVRG
-457 IEDEVLSAGAGGSF
+457 NETDILAAGAGSSF

-539 PLTEGG
+539 PLVEGG

-572 LGVRYDYEETPA
+572 LGVRYDYEQTPA
-584 FLDFVTPSDVVGALQ
+584 FLDFVTPSDVASALQ
-599 NWPNLQNAN
+599 NWPNLRNAN
-608 YNINNFISTGNN
+608 YTINDFISSGNN
-620 RKAFKNAWQ
+620 RQAFKNAWQ

-682 NPACLGDPCT
+682 NGACLGDPCT
-692 AWNPSFAT
+692 AWNPAYNN
-700 QEGLD
+700 QEGLNTLTD
-705 ALAATSAGGGK
+705 NST
-716 SYSYDFTSA
+716 
-725 NNPACLGDPCT
+725 
-736 AWNPSFA
+736 
-743 TQEGLDALAAT
+743 
-754 SAGGGGREIYLI
+754 GGGGREVYLI
-766 DNNIKTPYSD
+766 DNNLKTPYSD

-816 PDGSFFQPGT
+816 PDGAFFQPGT
-826 TSGAPTDGPDG
+826 ISGAPTDGPNG

-842 LGTNGVETRNNQ
+842 LGTNGVETRNTQ
-854 LALQI
+854 LALQV

-886 GEHYALDRERV
+886 GEHYALDRERIQ
-897 EDYGWREAGGI
+897 DYGWREAGGI
-908 AKNRLVVT
+908 PKHRLVVT
-916 GIYELPYEVKLS
+916 GIYELPYEITLS

-949 QCDIIQFK
+949 QCEIIQFK
-957 PDGTLGYKEFSIA
+957 PDGTLGDKEFSIA

-975 DTGAGVKFN
+975 DTGGGVKFN

-998 ANFNGDTGTLSD
+998 ATFNGDTGTLQD

>member
-12 VRKLLSC
+12 ARKLLSC

-31 AFAQS
+31 VFAQS

-42 GQVTVDS
+42 GQVSVDS

-63 TGLTRSVQVNNGGYS
+63 TGLTRTVQVSNGSYS

-93 NGQTSS
+93 NGQTST

-116 GGEQATAEG
+116 GGEPATAAG

-179 QFVREANGTTK
+179 QFTRDANGTTK
-190 VRSGATSAEGT
+190 VRTGATSAEGT

-289 KAGVRDDFEE
+289 KAGMRDDFEE

-345 PTQLQ
+345 PAQLQ

-393 VGRTSTYEHGSIN
+393 VGGTSTLEHGSVN

-441 LNNGSGYVLS
+441 RNNGSGYVLS

-523 NILTD
+523 NILSD

-545 GSVVSKNK
+545 GSVVSTNK

-584 FLDFVTPSDVVGALQ
+584 FLDFVTPSDVAGALQ
-599 NWPNLQNAN
+599 NWPNLRNAN

-670 FKSYSYYFTSAN
+670 FNSYSYYFTSAN
-682 NPACLGDPCT
+682 NGACLGDPCT
-692 AWNPSFAT
+692 AWNPAYNN
-700 QEGLD
+700 QEGLNT
-705 ALAATSAGGGK
+705 LT
-716 SYSYDFTSA
+716 A
-725 NNPACLGDPCT
+725 NST
-736 AWNPSFA
+736 
-743 TQEGLDALAAT
+743 
-754 SAGGGGREIYLI
+754 GGGGREVYLI
-766 DNNIKTPYSD
+766 DNNLKTPYSD

-826 TSGAPTDGPDG
+826 TSGAPTDGPNG

-886 GEHYALDRERV
+886 GEHYALDRERI

-998 ANFNGDTGTLSD
+998 ADFNGDTGTLDD

>member
-12 VRKLLSC
+12 ARKLLSC

-42 GQVTVDS
+42 GQVTVDA

-63 TGLTRSVQVNNGGYS
+63 TGLTRTVQVSNGGYS

-93 NGQTSS
+93 DGQTSS

-116 GGEQATAEG
+116 GGEPATAAG

-179 QFVREANGTTK
+179 QFTRDANGTTK
-190 VRSGATSAEGT
+190 VRTGATSAEGT

-274 DTSNDGWREESPLEK
+274 DTSNDSWREESPLEK

-331 VIPGSIYSDRIDQL
+331 VIPGSIYSDRVDQL
-345 PTQLQ
+345 PAQLQ
-350 PLVATYSTPF
+350 PLVVTSSTPF

-373 GDNNLFEL
+373 GENNLFEL

-441 LNNGSGYVLS
+441 INNGNGYILS

-457 IEDEVLSAGAGGSF
+457 NETDILAAGAGSSF

-528 VETPYRVRFGA
+528 VQTPYRVRFGA
-539 PLTEGG
+539 PLVEGG

-572 LGVRYDYEETPA
+572 LGVRYDYEQTPA
-584 FLDFVTPSDVVGALQ
+584 FLDFVTPSDVASALQ
-599 NWPNLQNAN
+599 NWPNLRNAN
-608 YNINNFISTGNN
+608 YNINDFISTGNN

-692 AWNPSFAT
+692 AWNPAYNS
-700 QEGLD
+700 QDGLNT
-705 ALAATSAGGGK
+705 LT
-716 SYSYDFTSA
+716 A
-725 NNPACLGDPCT
+725 NST
-736 AWNPSFA
+736 
-743 TQEGLDALAAT
+743 
-754 SAGGGGREIYLI
+754 GGGGREVYLI
-766 DNNIKTPYSD
+766 DNNLKTPYSD

-826 TSGAPTDGPDG
+826 TSGVPTDGPNG

-854 LALQI
+854 LALQV

-886 GEHYALDRERV
+886 GEHYALDRERIQ
-897 EDYGWREAGGI
+897 DYGWREAGGI
-908 AKNRLVVT
+908 PKNRLVVT
-916 GIYELPYEVKLS
+916 GIYELPYEIKLS

-949 QCDIIQFK
+949 QCEIIQFK

-975 DTGAGVKFN
+975 DTGGGVKFN

-998 ANFNGDTGTLSD
+998 ATFNGDTGTLQD

>member
-12 VRKLLSC
+12 ARKLLSC

-42 GQVTVDS
+42 GQVTVDA

-63 TGLTRSVQVNNGGYS
+63 TGLTRTVQVSNGGYS
-78 VGGLPPGSYRIDVTA
+78 VGGLPPGSYRIDVAA

-116 GGEQATAEG
+116 GGEPATAAG

-179 QFVREANGTTK
+179 QFTREANGTTK
-190 VRSGATSAEGT
+190 VRTGATSAEGT

-274 DTSNDGWREESPLEK
+274 DTSNDSWREESPLEK

-331 VIPGSIYSDRIDQL
+331 VIPGSIYSDRVDQL
-345 PTQLQ
+345 PAQLQ
-350 PLVATYSTPF
+350 PLVVTSSTPF

-373 GDNNLFEL
+373 GENNLFEL

-441 LNNGSGYVLS
+441 INNGNGYILS

-457 IEDEVLSAGAGGSF
+457 NETDILAAGAGSSF

-528 VETPYRVRFGA
+528 VQTPYRVRFGA
-539 PLTEGG
+539 PLVEGG
-545 GSVVSKNK
+545 GLVVSKNK

-572 LGVRYDYEETPA
+572 LGVRYDYEQTPA
-584 FLDFVTPSDVVGALQ
+584 FLDFVTPSDVASALQ
-599 NWPNLQNAN
+599 NWPNLRNAN
-608 YNINNFISTGNN
+608 YNINDFISTGNN
-620 RKAFKNAWQ
+620 RKAFNNAWQ

-682 NPACLGDPCT
+682 NPTCLGDPCT
-692 AWNPSFAT
+692 AWNPAYNS
-700 QEGLD
+700 QDGLNT
-705 ALAATSAGGGK
+705 LT
-716 SYSYDFTSA
+716 A
-725 NNPACLGDPCT
+725 NST
-736 AWNPSFA
+736 
-743 TQEGLDALAAT
+743 
-754 SAGGGGREIYLI
+754 GGGGREVYLI
-766 DNNIKTPYSD
+766 DNNLKTPYSD

-826 TSGAPTDGPDG
+826 TSGVPTDGPNG

-854 LALQI
+854 LALQV

-886 GEHYALDRERV
+886 GEHYALDRERIQ
-897 EDYGWREAGGI
+897 DYGWREAGGI
-908 AKNRLVVT
+908 PKNRLVVT
-916 GIYELPYEVKLS
+916 GIYELPYEIKLS

-949 QCDIIQFK
+949 QCQIIQFK

-975 DTGAGVKFN
+975 DTGGGVKFN

-998 ANFNGDTGTLSD
+998 ATFNGDTGTLQD